1 MRIKLIAVDIDGTL
15 LNPQNDLTA
24 PTITAIQ
31 AATAAGIK
39 VVLCTGRPLSGVQ
52 PYLNALKIQG
62 EDQYAI
68 TYNGALVQTVAGRV
82 LASQALTYNDYVD
95 LEAFARKAQVHF
107 HVVTPKHLYTADRD
121 ISRYTVKE
129 SQLVHLPLRFREAAQ
144 MDPQLLMPTAVFI
157 DEIAK
162 IDALRLPQALT
173 NRFYVVRT
181 DPHFIEVM
189 NPKTSKG
196 NALRDLADHLHLP
209 LTAVMAL
216 GDQDND
222 LPMITTAGLGV
233 AMGNANDRVKAAADV
248 TTLTNAADGVAAA
261 IYKYALN
268 PDLA

>member
-1 MRIKLIAVDIDGTL
+1 VTPKLIAVDIDGTL
-15 LNPQNDLTA
+15 LDPQNTLTA
-24 PTITAIQ
+24 ATIAAIQ
-31 AATAAGIK
+31 AAVATGIK
-39 VVLCTGRPLSGVQ
+39 VVLCTGRPLTGVQ
-52 PYLNALKIQG
+52 PYLNALG
-62 EDQYAI
+62 LHGDDQYVI
-68 TYNGALVQTVAGRV
+68 TYNGGLMQTTVGTV
-82 LASQALTYNDYVD
+82 LASNALSYADYVD
-95 LEAFARKAQVHF
+95 LEAFARKSRVHF

-129 SQLVHLPLRFREAAQ
+129 SQLVHLPLRFREATA
-144 MDPQLLMPTAVFI
+144 MDPQLLMPTAVYI
-157 DEIAK
+157 DEVAK
-162 IDALRLPQALT
+162 IDALRLPATFYQ
-173 NRFYVVRT
+173 RFYVVRT

-189 NPKTSKG
+189 APQTNKG
-196 NALRDLADHLHLP
+196 NALKKLATYLNLP
-209 LTAVMAL
+209 IAAVMAL

>member
-1 MRIKLIAVDIDGTL
+1 MGIKLIAVDIDGTL
-15 LNPQNDLTA
+15 LNPQNELTTA
-24 PTITAIQ
+24 TIAAVQ
-31 AATAAGIK
+31 AASAAGLK

-52 PYLNALKIQG
+52 PYLDALGLQG
-62 EDQYAI
+62 DDQFAI
-68 TYNGALVQTVAGRV
+68 TYNGSLVQTVAGRV
-82 LASQALTYNDYVD
+82 LLSHALSYADYVD

-107 HVVTPKHLYTADRD
+107 HVVTPHHLYTADRD
-121 ISRYTVKE
+121 ISPYTVKE
-129 SQLVHLPLRFREAAQ
+129 SQLVHLPLRFREAAA

-157 DEIAK
+157 DEVAK
-162 IDALRLPQALT
+162 IDALTLPPALAK
-173 NRFYVVRT
+173 RFYVVRT

-189 NPKTSKG
+189 NPQTSKG
-196 NALRDLADHLHLP
+196 NALCDLTQHLGYNL
-209 LTAVMAL
+209 ANVMAL

>member
-1 MRIKLIAVDIDGTL
+1 MG
-15 LNPQNDLTA
+15 
-24 PTITAIQ
+24 
-31 AATAAGIK
+31 
-39 VVLCTGRPLSGVQ
+39 S
-52 PYLNALKIQG
+52 
-62 EDQYAI
+62 
-68 TYNGALVQTVAGRV
+68 
-82 LASQALTYNDYVD
+82 
-95 LEAFARKAQVHF
+95 
-107 HVVTPKHLYTADRD
+107 
-121 ISRYTVKE
+121 
-129 SQLVHLPLRFREAAQ
+129 
-144 MDPQLLMPTAVFI
+144 QLLMPTAVFI

-162 IDALRLPQALT
+162 IDALHLPLALT
-173 NRFYVVRT
+173 KRFYVVRT

-196 NALRDLADHLHLP
+196 NGLRELADHLHLP

-222 LPMITTAGLGV
+222 LPMMTTAGLGV